1 MTGDYRFCYSLS
13 SYDKSDELQ
22 DTAVVH
28 VIETTGVRD
37 LARQQWLTMEP
48 QNGGLHLTLDLPQQE
63 AATVTVTDGA
73 GRTELVRRIAGNQS
87 CDIQIRKGLHLI
99 QVKSSKGVVTR
110 KVYY

>member
-1 MTGDYRFCYSLS
+1 L
-13 SYDKSDELQ
+13 K

-28 VIETTGVRD
+28 VVNPTGIHD
-37 LARQQWLTMEP
+37 LARQSWLSLEP
-48 QNGGLHLTLDLPQQE
+48 QDGGLRLTLDLPQQE
-63 AATVTVTDGA
+63 TAIVTVTDGA